1 MLASR
6 RRQRALAE
14 GVLLR
19 KTSLP
24 FASVDTE
31 RLSRTAQVEIVEP
44 WREWEERESV
54 TRLRATAFV
63 EPQRGWVICEPAHL
77 VDTSLIDSEFAPRP
91 SLARYLR
98 ARLLPG
104 GRIRREKALIHL
116 RSWGETN
123 YWHFLNDLIGG
134 RLRLAESCGIPAD
147 VPILIGERAYG
158 RPFVRELVKRGAFG
172 SRRLIVQGSEYVQAD
187 EVFVFG
193 TARSNIQNF
202 EFLLERLHAP
212 NGDAKKR
219 RRIFLSREAGSGRG
233 IANEGDVTAICQDF
247 GFEMLTTERMTVE
260 DQMMLFAE
268 VGYLVGIHGAGLI
281 NMMFRRGAPL
291 KVLEIFPP
299 SRLLTWGTTPPHYC
313 FLAQALGFDY
323 EALITKETRHGD
335 YRSPFWV
342 DPSAL
347 RERIRAM
354 LQPGSPT

>member
-1 MLASR
+1 MADR
-6 RRQRALAE
+6 IALCIEPDADTAAQI
-14 GVLLR
+14 R
-19 KTSLP
+19 K
-24 FASVDTE
+24 
-31 RLSRTAQVEIVEP
+31 
-44 WREWEERESV
+44 
-54 TRLRATAFV
+54 
-63 EPQRGWVICEPAHL
+63 
-77 VDTSLIDSEFAPRP
+77 
-91 SLARYLR
+91 
-98 ARLLPG
+98 
-104 GRIRREKALIHL
+104 
-116 RSWGETN
+116 
-123 YWHFLNDLIGG
+123 
-134 RLRLAESCGIPAD
+134 
-147 VPILIGERAYG
+147 
-158 RPFVRELVKRGAFG
+158 
-172 SRRLIVQGSEYVQAD
+172 
-187 EVFVFG
+187 
-193 TARSNIQNF
+193 
-202 EFLLERLHAP
+202 LLEPRGFVVKSIP

-354 LQPGSPT
+354 LQPGSPS